1 MKMQRSLSQLLVI
14 DIQERLAPAMT
25 SGAAAVELTQKL
37 LRCAS
42 RLGVPVTLTE
52 QYRKGIGLTLP
63 GVVEAAGPAAVVF
76 EKMSFSALGE
86 EPIATHLRA
95 SERKQVVLLGIEAHV
110 CVLQTALD
118 LKASGFE
125 PIVVVDAIASRAA
138 ESKEAA
144 LKRLA
149 ANGVEIVTTEMVIF
163 EWLERAG
170 TDDFRALLPLL
181 K

>member
-42 RLGVPVTLTE
+42 RLGVPVTITE

-95 SERKQVVLLGIEAHV
+95 SRPMSACCRPRSISR
-110 CVLQTALD
+110 LQD
-118 LKASGFE
+118 LNPSSSSTR
-125 PIVVVDAIASRAA
+125 SRRARR
-138 ESKEAA
+138 SRR
-144 LKRLA
+144 RL
-149 ANGVEIVTTEMVIF
+149 
-163 EWLERAG
+163 
-170 TDDFRALLPLL
+170 P
-181 K
+181 